1 MRVRNRVSARVIGRL
16 VWGMCLSMCV
26 RFRLYVCLNIYVRQH
41 ALLAFV
47 SRSGCGNALLL
58 GCVLVG
64 VYLPLPE
71 CICTSV
77 MCN

>member
-16 VWGMCLSMCV
+16 VWGVGLSVCV
-26 RFRLYVCLNIYVRQH
+26 RFRLYVYLNVYVRQH
-41 ALLAFV
+41 VLAFV
-47 SRSGCGNALLL
+47 SRSGNWNTLSL